1 MRVLA
6 RFYGPNG
13 RISVVEEVGTGIR
26 HYEEAGVSQSCVMA
40 GGEAGVDYIRLMAEL
55 LVGTDNALLLGCGGG
70 ALASMLHRRGAKVTV
85 VDVNPISFQLAR
97 TFFWMPSAIT
107 CVTAD
112 MRPFLRDETRSFQA
126 IGIDVGGPR
135 FSYDAV
141 LDSASIAHVR
151 RRLRP
156 GGRVAI
162 NISCEAPDD
171 PVPAR
176 IADKLK
182 AQGLEV
188 WVFMENVPCPQEL
201 NAIILASD
209 RREKSQALAKI
220 GGNGWLLARLSAP
233 PVLTAVKPARA
244 RHKRARETAT
254 RRPGVPKVSRSMVG

>member
-1 MRVLA
+1 MRILA
-6 RFYGPNG
+6 RFDGPNG

-26 HYEEAGVSQSCVMA
+26 HYEEAGVSQSCVLA

-55 LVGTDNALLLGCGGG
+55 LVGTGNTLLLGCGGG

-85 VDVNPISFQLAR
+85 VDINPISFQLAR

-107 CVTAD
+107 CITAD
-112 MRPFLRDETRSFQA
+112 MRPFIRAETRSFQA

-135 FSYDAV
+135 FSYDDV

-162 NISCEAPDD
+162 NVSCEAPDD
-171 PVPAR
+171 PVAAR
-176 IADKLK
+176 VADKFK

-201 NAIILASD
+201 NAIILASA
-209 RREKSQALAKI
+209 RRERAHVLSEI
-220 GGNGWLLARLSAP
+220 GGKGWSLARLSGRRA
-233 PVLTAVKPARA
+233 ACARS
-244 RHKRARETAT
+244 
-254 RRPGVPKVSRSMVG
+254 G